1 MAWHHQHFR
10 VSALVWQLTCKSLEA
25 AHVRTTYHG
34 SSAQSEG
41 SRSPTAYVL
50 PRNLICCCSFEVAF
64 WCRLRQCEI
73 IWAVLHFTLPRQS
86 AGFTQILK
94 RFYRE
99 FTWIL
104 LKFYSDFTQ
113 NLLTIYQRK
122 TRYQF
127 LTAGKTRGQRA
138 CIRERSRRRGRAVSG
153 ELFIVTCIVFYET
166 N

>member
-10 VSALVWQLTCKSLEA
+10 VSALIWQLNCKSLEA
-25 AHVRTTYHG
+25 AHIRTTYHG
-34 SSAQSEG
+34 SSTQSEG

-73 IWAVLHFTLPRQS
+73 IWAALHFTLPRQS

-94 RFYRE
+94 RFYRD
-99 FTWIL
+99 FTWTL

-122 TRYQF
+122 TRYQ
-127 LTAGKTRGQRA
+127 LDTLP
-138 CIRERSRRRGRAVSG
+138 AVSASLRRLAAAYPSRG
-153 ELFIVTCIVFYET
+153 SAVFRI
-166 N
+166 